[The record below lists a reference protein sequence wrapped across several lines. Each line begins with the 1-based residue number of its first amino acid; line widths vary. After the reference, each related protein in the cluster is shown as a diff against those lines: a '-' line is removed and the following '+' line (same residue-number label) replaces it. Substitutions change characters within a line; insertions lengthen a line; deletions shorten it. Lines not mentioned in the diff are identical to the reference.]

1 LKQTGYHRLGAVL
14 LVSGA
19 AILAASLLL
28 LRSAPGASTGIAL
41 LVLGAIVLVL
51 GGARPRVSPELAQL
65 LLHAGYDNLARLL
78 EELGLRSAAIYL
90 PASLCH
96 GVPRAL
102 IPLSDT
108 GIAHSSIGIA
118 EDRLIARFS
127 DAPDGVGLLVS
138 TPGTQTL
145 GLLPSGV
152 GASVDELA
160 ASLQMLT
167 AGTLD
172 LVRSAELHEADG
184 LVSVEYRGVR
194 RDQETPALAVQQTLG
209 SPLAAIAATL
219 TAESRQKPVVVE
231 SETEGEDSLSVR
243 LRLLM

>member
-1 LKQTGYHRLGAVL
+1 MKQTGYHRIGVAL
-14 LVSGA
+14 LASGA
-19 AILAASLLL
+19 GVLAGSLLL

-51 GGARPRVSPELAQL
+51 GDSRPRVSPELAQL

-96 GVPRAL
+96 GTPRAL

-108 GIAHSSIGIA
+108 GLVPASLAMA

-152 GASVDELA
+152 GTSTDELA

-172 LVRSAELHEADG
+172 LVRSAELHEVDG
-184 LVSVEYRGVR
+184 LVSVEYRGVSKDR
-194 RDQETPALAVQQTLG
+194 ETPALAVQQTVG

-219 TAESRQKPVVVE
+219 TAEGRQRPVIIE
-231 SETEGEDSLSVR
+231 SETEGNESLLVR
-243 LRLLM
+243 LRLM

>member
-1 LKQTGYHRLGAVL
+1 MRQTRYYRLGAML

-41 LVLGAIVLVL
+41 LALGAIVLVL
-51 GGARPRVSPELAQL
+51 GDSRPRVSPELAQL

-78 EELGLRSAAIYL
+78 EELGLRSPAIYL

-102 IPLSDT
+102 IPLSGESVVPST
-108 GIAHSSIGIA
+108 LRVA

-145 GLLPSGV
+145 RLLPSGV
-152 GASVDELA
+152 GSSIDELSV
-160 ASLQMLT
+160 SLQMLT

-172 LVRSAELHEADG
+172 LVQNVELHEVDSTI
-184 LVSVEYRGVR
+184 SVEYRGVTK
-194 RDQETPALAVQQTLG
+194 DSEAPALAVQQTLG

-219 TAESRQKPVVVE
+219 TAESRQQPVVIE
-231 SETEGEDSLSVR
+231 SETEGEGSLSVR
-243 LRLLM
+243 LRLLS